1 VLEHWPMASV
11 KGEKIMRE
19 VLKYVSKKYWD
30 DSMGWDEPIYHQG
43 FYYVLL
49 NDETIKF
56 EQKYS
61 HYDSKTNT
69 KYYEMICLD
78 EEKWANKG
86 KTYELVEASEEECK
100 EYLRKKGYVFVGDE
114 VEVIKGRTLPIGSKH
129 TIRKYYEYDIPGTYG
144 HQKVCYLYFT
154 DGTKINIDNVR
165 HSSSQ
170 SKYTWFCEY
179 YKNKL

>member
-1 VLEHWPMASV
+1 MASV

-19 VLKYVSKKYWD
+19 VIKYVSKKYWND
-30 DSMGWDEPIYHQG
+30 AMGWDEPIYHQG

-56 EQKYS
+56 ERK
-61 HYDSKTNT
+61 NT
-69 KYYEMICLD
+69 KYDSETNTQYYEEICLD
-78 EEKWANKG
+78 EKYLNSG
-86 KTYELVEASEEECK
+86 KKYTLKKASEEECK
-100 EYLRKKGYVFVGDE
+100 EYLRRKGYVFVGDE

-154 DGTKINIDNVR
+154 DGTKINIYNVK

-170 SKYTWFCEY
+170 SEYTWFSEY
-179 YKNKL
+179 YENEL